1 MLAAPARKKSG
12 HVEMSDTRR
21 EFKAVAAAP
30 FYVALKSALMQ
41 RQISFEAFCPN
52 DDVVARR
59 VLEEYGAIFVA
70 SDKVLPPP
78 VCVFTSEAEVTK
90 FQNEA
95 GIAAAVIA
103 GAQIELQP
111 AAMEALLTAREQAL
125 AEGLN
130 ITPRGGTEAAR
141 RSFQDTLYLWDT
153 RFLPALVYWHEHGQ
167 LTDEEVAHLRRLPV
181 PQQIGAVLEL
191 EKKNIFFSKDFSKSI
206 LYSVAAPGASQHLS
220 MLAFDVTEFE
230 NEGVREILAQHG
242 WFQTVLSDRPHF
254 TFLGLPEQD
263 LSMRGL
269 KPVEVQ
275 GQVFWIPNVNMDN

>member
-1 MLAAPARKKSG
+1 M
-12 HVEMSDTRR
+12 RR
-21 EFKAVAAAP
+21 Q
-30 FYVALKSALMQ
+30 M
-41 RQISFEAFCPN
+41 SFEALCPS

-78 VCVFTSEAEVTK
+78 VCVFTSEAEVLK
-90 FQNEA
+90 FQYEA

-125 AEGLN
+125 AEGLD

-153 RFLPALVYWHEHGQ
+153 RFLPALAYWHEHGQ
-167 LTDEEVAHLRRLPV
+167 LTDEEVAHLRSLPV

-191 EKKNIFFSKDFSKSI
+191 EKKKNIFFSKDFSKSI

-220 MLAFDVTEFE
+220 MLAFDVTEFA
-230 NEGVREILAQHG
+230 NERVRSILALHG
-242 WFQTVLSDRPHF
+242 WFQTVLSDLPHF
-254 TFLGLPEQD
+254 TFLGLEEKALPA
-263 LSMRGL
+263 RGL
-269 KPVEVQ
+269 RSVEVNRQ
-275 GQVFWIPNVNMDN
+275 IFWIPNIDSARPKQTLTN